1 MTRYEELSKKID
13 LCMVASMKAG
23 CLTMQIMWAKKAKEL
38 HDMRYGLLTEEAG
51 RIVK

>member
-13 LCMVASMKAG
+13 LCMVASMKSG

-38 HDMRYGLLTEEAG
+38 DSKRDNLTIEQAEAM
-51 RIVK
+51 V